1 MAAQPKRTTPPA
13 RTDDRQ
19 HVLARENARLRKI
32 NRVLMDRVERS
43 MDVQG
48 SAFSLFQTSVML
60 GQVVRDRT
68 AELAKALSDL
78 SVSNRELTALNEQL
92 RQEIAERDAAEV
104 ALREA
109 KNEAERANLSK
120 TKFLAATSHDLQ
132 QPLNAARLFTAALL
146 EARLSAPDLRLVHSV
161 NSALEAVDGML
172 NALLDMSKLDAGVV
186 TAEIGNF
193 AADRLLSGLA
203 AEYASVAASR
213 QIGFRFVRCDATLR
227 TDPQLLSRIIR
238 NFLSNAIR
246 YTPHGRILLGCRH
259 RAGVVQVG
267 VWDTGPGI
275 PDDKLE
281 TIFEEFQRI
290 GQPQSDRERGLGL
303 GLAIVDRIARILG
316 HRVQVRSCPGRGS
329 AFTVDVPLADEVVY
343 RGRASQPVDSAI
355 LGTSLAG
362 TAVLVIDDDPSIGA
376 AMEALL
382 GSWACRVVSATS
394 SAEALA
400 RLRVSSTTVDLVIAD
415 YHLADGPTGID
426 AIEAVQGVLSAQV
439 PAMVI
444 TADHS
449 AEILRDL
456 RLRGYPVLGK
466 PVKPAQLRAMLIH
479 LLSSAAED
487 REPTPSTGS
496 GRRRQSSRAPG
507 CAH

>member
-1 MAAQPKRTTPPA
+1 MAAPPKRHAPHDRA
-13 RTDDRQ
+13 EARQ
-19 HVLARENARLRKI
+19 HALTRENARLRKI
-32 NRVLMDRVERS
+32 NQVLMDRVERS

-68 AELAKALSDL
+68 AELAKALNDL
-78 SVSNRELTALNEQL
+78 SVSNRELTLLNEQL
-92 RQEIAERDAAEV
+92 RQEIAERDAAEL

-132 QPLNAARLFTAALL
+132 QPLNAARLFVAALL

-161 NSALEAVDGML
+161 DSALAAVDGML
-172 NALLDMSKLDAGVV
+172 NALLDMSKLDAGIVKADV
-186 TAEIGNF
+186 GNI

-213 QIGFRFVRCDATLR
+213 RIAFRFVPCDATLH

-246 YTPHGRILLGCRH
+246 YTPDGRVLLGCRR
-259 RAGVVQVG
+259 RADVVQVG

-275 PDDKLE
+275 PNDKLE

-316 HRVQVRSCPGRGS
+316 HRIQVRSCVGRGS
-329 AFTVDVPLADEVVY
+329 AFTVEVPLADTATQT
-343 RGRASQPVDSAI
+343 RGASQPARGAI
-355 LGTSLAG
+355 PGTSLAG
-362 TAVLVIDDDPSIGA
+362 TKVLVIDDDPSIGA

-382 GSWACRVVSATS
+382 GSWACQVIAATS

-400 RLRVSSTTVDLVIAD
+400 RLRVVSSTVDLIIAD

-426 AIEAVQGVLSAQV
+426 AIEVVQGLLPAQV

-444 TADHS
+444 TANH
-449 AEILRDL
+449 AGEVLRDL
-456 RLRGYPVLGK
+456 RLRGYPVLNK

-479 LLSSAAED
+479 LLSSEAED
-487 REPTPSTGS
+487 PASAPLAGLD
-496 GRRRQSSRAPG
+496 RRRRSSRAPG